1 VKSKREPGRAA
12 QLLYSIIAG
21 LIIGISA
28 LTIYLVQER
37 LRGPETGAAEH
48 FSVEGEANFD
58 GAIPIQPP
66 IELPEFTL
74 SNQDGEAASLRDLR
88 GRYTL
93 LTFGFTNCP
102 DICPLTLNDFERV
115 ADMLGDQAKGV
126 AFVFVSVD
134 GRRDTPAML
143 RDYLDF
149 RDMEGIIGLTG
160 DEEAVREFGAPLGL
174 SFEIPDSASTGAY
187 SVNHSAG
194 SYLLDRQAR
203 WIKRYQFGLPPSR
216 IATDLNALLKR

>member
-1 VKSKREPGRAA
+1 VKSKREPGRVAL
-12 QLLYSIIAG
+12 LLYSMIAG
-21 LIIGISA
+21 LIVGISA
-28 LTIYLVQER
+28 LAIFLIQDR
-37 LRGPETGAAEH
+37 LRGPESGAADH
-48 FSVEGEANFD
+48 FSVEGQAKFD

-66 IELPEFTL
+66 IELPDFTL
-74 SNQDGEAASLRDLR
+74 SNQHGEATSLPDLR

-115 ADMLGDQAKGV
+115 ADILGDEATGM

-134 GRRDTPAML
+134 GRRDTPAAL
-143 RDYLDF
+143 RDYLAF
-149 RDMEGIIGLTG
+149 RRLEGIIALTG

-174 SFEIPDSASTGAY
+174 SFEIPESASTGAY
-187 SVNHSAG
+187 SINHSAG

-203 WIKRYQFGLPPSR
+203 WIKRYQFGLPPSK
-216 IATDLNALLKR
+216 IAADLKALLNA